1 MTILE
6 WFSSLSVALAAFFAF
21 IFSKYCNPPTQDEPI
36 SPNLTPMPTEP
47 AQSPQEPATAPVVP
61 VQPPDKVRLCAV
73 AQQAFEGWYLPGSVH
88 DGVAYPNGS
97 DSYQHNDPGNCRNLA
112 GVDITFASYAAGFAY
127 LEDYIRRVATGKHP
141 AYPKGGATTIM
152 EYTHIYTGDKEP
164 APTNYAIAISR
175 GTGLSTDSP
184 MSALLA

>member
-1 MTILE
+1 MFSFLTWIDALITRIMATI
-6 WFSSLSVALAAFFAF
+6 
-21 IFSKYCNPPTQDEPI
+21 Y
-36 SPNLTPMPTEP
+36 PMPQDTTSLPSASQPPE
-47 AQSPQEPATAPVVP
+47 AIVVSNQVQTAPTP
-61 VQPPDKVRLCAV
+61 IPSPTQPPDKVRLCAV

-127 LEDYIRRVATGKHP
+127 LEDYIRRVAAGKHP

-184 MSALLA
+184 MSALLD